1 MVACQGMQDYNQN
14 RNGTGGI
21 MILSRVENLGNFLE
35 NFGVFK
41 LKIEKKVVSSQRN
54 Y

>member
-1 MVACQGMQDYNQN
+1 MGWVGSVAGENHQELK
-14 RNGTGGI
+14 
-21 MILSRVENLGNFLE
+21 ILGFLE